1 MENIKHTIYLLA
13 FVILFSI
20 ITKPLI
26 LTDVSSRDHSSELT
40 YKVQHGD
47 NLWVIG
53 NKLNVQNVSEF
64 VFEVKKANNLE
75 ESILFV
81 DQIIKIP

>member
-1 MENIKHTIYLLA
+1 MENIKNTIYLLA

-20 ITKPLI
+20 ITTPLI

-40 YKVQHGD
+40 YKVQQGD

>member
-1 MENIKHTIYLLA
+1 MENIKNTIYLLA

-20 ITKPLI
+20 ITTPLI
-26 LTDVSSRDHSSELT
+26 LTDVSSRAHSSELT

>member
-1 MENIKHTIYLLA
+1 MENIKNTIYLLA

-20 ITKPLI
+20 ITTPLI

-40 YKVQHGD
+40 YKVQHCD

>member
-1 MENIKHTIYLLA
+1 MENIKNTIYLLA

-20 ITKPLI
+20 ITTPLI
-26 LTDVSSRDHSSELT
+26 LTDISSRDHSSELA